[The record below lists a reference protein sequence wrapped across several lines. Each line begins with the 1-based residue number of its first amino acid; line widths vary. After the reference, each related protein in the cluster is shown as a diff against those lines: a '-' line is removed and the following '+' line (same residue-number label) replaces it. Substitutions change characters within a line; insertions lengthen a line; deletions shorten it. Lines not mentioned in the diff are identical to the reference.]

1 MGVSME
7 FIGASYNRWTLRK
20 FVSRNA
26 RGDQRWDA
34 ECSCGRT
41 KEVILR
47 NVVRGL
53 SKSCGCHRKEAVAA
67 ARTAHGQAARG
78 RVTSEYGIWRA
89 MLARCRNQNVRAY
102 KNYGARGITVC
113 ERWDSFEN
121 FYEDMGPR
129 PPRMTLD
136 RRDNS
141 LGYCKENCRWI
152 TRREQARNTRA
163 NRIVEYRGESR
174 CVAEWS
180 EITGIPAGTL
190 IDRLG
195 YDGWSIEDAFNRPI
209 KGR

>member
-1 MGVSME
+1 
-7 FIGASYNRWTLRK
+7 
-20 FVSRNA
+20 
-26 RGDQRWDA
+26 
-34 ECSCGRT
+34 
-41 KEVILR
+41 
-47 NVVRGL
+47 
-53 SKSCGCHRKEAVAA
+53 
-67 ARTAHGQAARG
+67 
-78 RVTSEYGIWRA
+78 

-195 YDGWSIEDAFNRPI
+195 HDGWSIEDVFNRPI

>member
-1 MGVSME
+1 
-7 FIGASYNRWTLRK
+7 
-20 FVSRNA
+20 
-26 RGDQRWDA
+26 
-34 ECSCGRT
+34 
-41 KEVILR
+41 
-47 NVVRGL
+47 
-53 SKSCGCHRKEAVAA
+53 
-67 ARTAHGQAARG
+67 
-78 RVTSEYGIWRA
+78 